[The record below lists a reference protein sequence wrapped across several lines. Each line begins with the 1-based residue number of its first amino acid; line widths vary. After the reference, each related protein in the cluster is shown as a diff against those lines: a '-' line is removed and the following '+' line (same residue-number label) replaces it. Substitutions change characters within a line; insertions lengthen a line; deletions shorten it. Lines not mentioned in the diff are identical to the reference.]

1 MFLGNRKYKSY
12 NKGFA
17 FVDAIIVTV
26 IALTIIF
33 SVVQILRNSIAHNRM
48 AELSNR
54 QNRGL
59 LEFVK
64 IIGDIEDLGHIKI
77 LTQKKFEEIMQE
89 KSDTKLNYH
98 LKIDNKMLTTGD
110 VTRELMEKWI
120 ENARIESDYE
130 FRRSNSII
138 WLIVTDKNNQN
149 EVLHVSYF

>member
-1 MFLGNRKYKSY
+1 MFLGDRKYKSY

-17 FVDAIIVTV
+17 FVDAIIVTA

-33 SVVQILRNSIAHNRM
+33 SVIQILRTSIKHNAI

-64 IIGDIEDLGHIKI
+64 IIDDVEDLDYIKM
-77 LTQKKFEEIMQE
+77 LTQEKFTEIIEE
-89 KSDTKLNYH
+89 KTDTNLNYH
-98 LKIDNKMLTTGD
+98 LKIDKKILTTGNA
-110 VTRELMEKWI
+110 TREIMEQWI
-120 ENARIESDYE
+120 ENATIESDYN
-130 FRRSNSII
+130 FTKSNSII